1 MTLPPGVHPAVP
13 PIGLVDAIV
22 MLVLL
27 LGALLALV
35 LIVRKFVHSES
46 AATETNWQNPKADSD
61 NASMFMAASMQGV
74 IEKLR
79 TQEKELARLHV
90 MAQERAQESERMTEE
105 VTRNM
110 PTGLLLVSAT
120 GSISPSP

>member
-1 MTLPPGVHPAVP
+1 MMLPPVVHPPAS

-35 LIVRKFVHSES
+35 LMVRKFVHSES
-46 AATETNWQNPKADSD
+46 VTAQTNWQNPKADSE

-74 IEKLR
+74 IEKHGC
-79 TQEKELARLHV
+79 T
-90 MAQERAQESERMTEE
+90 
-105 VTRNM
+105 
-110 PTGLLLVSAT
+110 
-120 GSISPSP
+120 